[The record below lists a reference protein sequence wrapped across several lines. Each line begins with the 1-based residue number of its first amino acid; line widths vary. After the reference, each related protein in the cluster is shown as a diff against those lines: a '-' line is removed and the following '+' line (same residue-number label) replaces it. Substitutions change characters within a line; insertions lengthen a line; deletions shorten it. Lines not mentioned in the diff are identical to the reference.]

1 MPKATFYT
9 HVGNPAAFTC
19 RLAGRAVQ
27 SGSRVLVWSDAEETL
42 ARLDA
47 DLWRFDPESFLPHE
61 IWYPGSPFPPHT
73 PLLLAAGTHLP
84 DIGEGWAVLNLSPD
98 FWSQA
103 PTLPARVLEIVSD
116 NLEDLAEARERFK
129 AYRQHSFE
137 IEHHNM
143 QGKA

>member
-9 HVGNPAAFTC
+9 HVHNPAAFAC
-19 RLAGRAVQ
+19 RLAARAVQ
-27 SGSRVLVWSDAEETL
+27 SGSRVLVWAEDPAAV

-47 DLWRFDPESFLPHE
+47 DLWRFEAESFLPHE
-61 IWYPGSPFPPHT
+61 IWQPSHTPPNDT
-73 PLLLAAGTHLP
+73 PLLLAADNILP
-84 DIGEGWAVLNLSPD
+84 EIGADWVVLNLSPD
-98 FWSQA
+98 FWNRA
-103 PTLPARVLEIVSD
+103 PTPPARVLEIVSD

-129 AYRQHSFE
+129 AYKQQGFD